1 MEKRWTKENLDLW
14 NSIQMA
20 KAYSGNNYRE
30 IFLNPSSDICIVF
43 FSSNGLYYPNTIA
56 EFEKTVM
63 QEDRYEWENH
73 LSDRRIRD
81 YAGKV
86 ILVRDVYKQWYV
98 KGISSMQDSVE
109 VVKELLAQL
118 TEGCRIV
125 TVGSISQNLLM
136 KTG

>member
-14 NSIQMA
+14 NSVQMA

-63 QEDRYEWENH
+63 QEDRQR
-73 LSDRRIRD
+73 SI
-81 YAGKV
+81 
-86 ILVRDVYKQWYV
+86 Q
-98 KGISSMQDSVE
+98 SS
-109 VVKELLAQL
+109 
-118 TEGCRIV
+118 I
-125 TVGSISQNLLM
+125 
-136 KTG
+136 